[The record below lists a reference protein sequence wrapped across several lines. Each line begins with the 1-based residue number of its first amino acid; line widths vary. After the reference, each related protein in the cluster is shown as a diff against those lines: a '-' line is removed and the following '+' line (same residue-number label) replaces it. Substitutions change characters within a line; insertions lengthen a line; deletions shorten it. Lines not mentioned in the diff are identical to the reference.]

1 MEPDEGGVVYRT
13 DSGRHSRSYLKA
25 LRPVAIAGPV
35 AASEVHDL
43 VIELTAHYADNSVS
57 SADDSS
63 ELTYVEIDTFLES
76 F

>member
-1 MEPDEGGVVYRT
+1 M
-13 DSGRHSRSYLKA
+13 
-25 LRPVAIAGPV
+25 AIAGPV